1 MRGEKR
7 VFIRSHDTGFR
18 ELMNMAEMR
27 DILVHDCEA
36 GHLYKDGGE
45 YHAMTKVMDVF
56 GNDTD
61 RVVGVGV
68 K

>member
-1 MRGEKR
+1 
-7 VFIRSHDTGFR
+7 
-18 ELMNMAEMR
+18 MAEMR

-45 YHAMTKVMDVF
+45 YHAMTKVTDVF

-68 K
+68 G